1 MRDAH
6 RLLREATREP
16 HERLDALFGGFDL
29 STREGYA
36 RFIGAQASAMIA
48 VEAALEAAGAAD
60 VIDNWPE
67 RRRGDALRNDAAT
80 LGIEPMRLDPP
91 SLSDHAE
98 IAGALYVV
106 EGSRHGARFL
116 RKQVPDALP
125 TAFLDSE
132 QAPGSWAKLLDRIDA
147 ILYQPEA
154 EAAATRS
161 ALRVFDL
168 FGQAGRLWMKA

>member
-1 MRDAH
+1 MREGH

-16 HERLDALFGGFDL
+16 HERLDTLFGGFDL
-29 STREGYA
+29 STREGYT

-48 VEAALEAAGAAD
+48 VEAAIDAAGAGE
-60 VIDNWPE
+60 VIDNWAE
-67 RRRGDALRNDAAT
+67 RRRGPALRRDAAA
-80 LGIEPMRLDPP
+80 LGIAPAPLDAPT
-91 SLSDHAE
+91 LSGHAE

>member
-6 RLLREATREP
+6 RLLRDATREP

-29 STREGYA
+29 TDQDGYG

-48 VEAALEAAGAAD
+48 IEAALDAAGAAS
-60 VIDNWPE
+60 VIDDWTE
-67 RRRGDALRNDAAT
+67 RRRGDALRRDAAA
-80 LGIEPMRLDPP
+80 LGVEPVPLAPP
-91 SLSDHAE
+91 SLSGQAE

-116 RKQVPDALP
+116 RRQVPDALP

-132 QAPGSWAKLLDRIDA
+132 QAPGSWAKLLDRVDA

-154 EAAATRS
+154 QAAATRS

-168 FGQAGRLWMKA
+168 FGRAGRMWIKA

>member
-29 STREGYA
+29 TDRAGYA

-48 VEAALEAAGAAD
+48 VEAALDAAGAGD
-60 VIDNWPE
+60 VIDNWAD
-67 RRRGDALRNDAAT
+67 RRRAPALRSDAAA
-80 LGIEPMRLDPP
+80 LGVEPTPLDPP
-91 SLSDHAE
+91 ALSGHAE
-98 IAGALYVV
+98 VAGALYVI

-116 RKQVPDALP
+116 RKLVPDALP

-132 QAPGSWAKLLDRIDA
+132 QVPGSWAKLLDRIDT

-154 EAAATRS
+154 EASATRS

-168 FGQAGRLWMKA
+168 FGQAGRMWIKA

>member
-1 MRDAH
+1 VRDAH

-16 HERLDALFGGFDL
+16 HARLDALFGGFDL

-48 VEAALEAAGAAD
+48 VEAALDAAGAAE

-67 RRRGDALRNDAAT
+67 RRRGGALRRDAAA
-80 LGIEPMRLDPP
+80 LGIAPASLDPP
-91 SLSDHAE
+91 TLSGQAE

-116 RKQVPDALP
+116 RKQVPDTVP
-125 TAFLDSE
+125 TAFLDSD
-132 QAPGSWAKLLDRIDA
+132 QAPGSWAKLLDRIDT
-147 ILYQPEA
+147 ILYRPEA
-154 EAAATRS
+154 EAAATRA
-161 ALRVFDL
+161 ALAIFDL
-168 FGQAGRLWMKA
+168 FGQAGRMWMKA